1 MIEKPSLARID
12 PDMDA
17 LVTVIPDEVMAA
29 IGAKPGDRI
38 VWRVEDGVVTIRKH
52 EAR

>member
-1 MIEKPSLARID
+1 MTEHPSLARID

-17 LVTVIPDEVMAA
+17 LVTVIPDEVMEA

-38 VWRVEDGVVTIRKH
+38 VWRVEDGLVTVRKY
-52 EAR
+52 A